1 MTKFKISYISDCIFV
16 FILSFM
22 LFYAPVSF
30 FAKRRIA
37 SAIIAFFASV
47 ICLAAFIFISK
58 KKHGELAVKKSEEEA
73 YVDCRNFFLLSNDK
87 TIENLVVKAFKKL
100 KNQAVLSKNGIILPD
115 GNRVFYKFSA
125 RPVGADEII
134 TAYKSVPK
142 GSSVIFV
149 AIAFGQDA
157 FDFVKNLGMR
167 IKLIDFPQFYIL
179 LKEND
184 CLPPAS
190 DKKNET
196 PKLSVKTKLKYV
208 FLSAFDKKK
217 AKTFAFYGV
226 LTLLLSR
233 FVAFTIYYT
242 TIGCLFL
249 VYAVAIKFLA
259 KTPKND
265 VV

>member
-16 FILSFM
+16 LILSFM

-30 FAKRRIA
+30 FVKKRIA
-37 SAIIAFFASV
+37 SAIIAFFASM
-47 ICLAAFIFISK
+47 ICLTAFIFISR
-58 KKHGELAVKKSEEEA
+58 KKHGELAVKKNEEDA
-73 YVDCRNFFLLSNDK
+73 YLRCKNFFLLSNDK
-87 TIENLVVKAFKKL
+87 TIEDIVVKLFKNL
-100 KNQAVLSKNGIILPD
+100 KNQAVLSKNGIVLPD

-134 TAYKSVPK
+134 SAYKSVPK

-149 AIAFGQDA
+149 ATAFGQDA
-157 FDFVKNLGMR
+157 FDFAKNLGMR
-167 IKLIDFPQFYIL
+167 IKLVDFPKFYIL

-184 CLPPAS
+184 CLPQIN
-190 DKKNET
+190 DNESENQ
-196 PKLSVKTKLKYV
+196 KLSLKTKLRYI

-233 FVAFTIYYT
+233 FVAFPIYYT
-242 TIGCLFL
+242 VVGCIFL
-249 VYAVAIKFLA
+249 AYAVAVKFLA

-265 VV
+265 II

>member
-87 TIENLVVKAFKKL
+87 TIENLVVKTFKKL

-190 DKKNET
+190 DKKNEA

-265 VV
+265 IV

>member
-30 FAKRRIA
+30 FAKNRIA
-37 SAIIAFFASV
+37 SAIIAFFASI
-47 ICLAAFIFISK
+47 ICLTAFIFISR
-58 KKHGELAVKKSEEEA
+58 KKHGELAVKKNEEEA
-73 YVDCRNFFLLSNDK
+73 YIDCKNFFLLSNDK
-87 TIENLVVKAFKKL
+87 IIEDLVVKLFKKL
-100 KNQAVLSKNGIILPD
+100 KNQAILSKNGIVIPD

-125 RPVGADEII
+125 RPIGADEII
-134 TAYKSVPK
+134 SAYKSVPK

-149 AIAFGQDA
+149 ATAFGQDA
-157 FDFVKNLGMR
+157 FDFAKNLGMR
-167 IKLIDFPQFYIL
+167 IKLVDFPKFYIL

-184 CLPPAS
+184 CLPPETDRES
-190 DKKNET
+190 KT
-196 PKLSVKTKLKYV
+196 PKPSLKTKFKYI

-233 FVAFTIYYT
+233 FVAFPIYYT
-242 TIGCLFL
+242 VVGCIFL
-249 VYAVAIKFLA
+249 AYAVAIKFLA

-265 VV
+265 II